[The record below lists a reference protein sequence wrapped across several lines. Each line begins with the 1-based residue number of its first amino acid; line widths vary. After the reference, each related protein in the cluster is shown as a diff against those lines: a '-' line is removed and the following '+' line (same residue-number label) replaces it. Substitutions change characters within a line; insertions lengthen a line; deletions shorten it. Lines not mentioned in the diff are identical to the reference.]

1 MRARAKV
8 LASLERVY
16 TEAFQAADRRGD
28 DGGKERLD
36 LEYQRDQLFLEALLD
51 IRELLSVAPA
61 SGEVS
66 GAGEAGSAATSLLE
80 KAEALRRITR
90 LR

>member
-1 MRARAKV
+1 MRERTRV

-16 TEAFQAADRRGD
+16 TEAFHAADRRGD

-51 IRELLSVAPA
+51 IRELLAVAPT
-61 SGEVS
+61 SGEGTGGS
-66 GAGEAGSAATSLLE
+66 EAGGAATSLLE

>member
-1 MRARAKV
+1 MRDRTRV
-8 LASLERVY
+8 LGSLERVY

-51 IRELLSVAPA
+51 IRELLTVAPA
-61 SGEVS
+61 SAEAA
-66 GAGEAGSAATSLLE
+66 GASEAGSAASSLLE

>member
-1 MRARAKV
+1 MRERARV

-51 IRELLSVAPA
+51 IRELLAVAPA
-61 SGEVS
+61 SAEGV
-66 GAGEAGSAATSLLE
+66 GASEGGGTASSLLE